1 MSPLEERYRRLLR
14 LLPREHRAARGD
26 ELLGLLLDLDDGR
39 SRPSARQVVGLIG
52 LACRLRLA
60 ALPVAGAMLFSAFL
74 VAVGTMQLGQLID
87 AYTGAVRPTDLP
99 GLRHATPDLLA
110 AALPPLG
117 VAVAWILGARRTAL
131 IIDTAGL
138 AYFAAQAKLGWLG
151 FPLLMFPVLAVAA
164 HRRWTTPRPRSLWLA
179 SVVLAVLA
187 WKAIGVW
194 GRHGVYYP
202 ILPSYVGW
210 IAAAALA
217 VSAVIVTRRRHW
229 LVMATA
235 AALAAGAGALLPVFA
250 LQLVF
255 GRYGWLTSITI
266 ATAILGAIGRY
277 AAVVATA
284 YRPDRLN

>member
-1 MSPLEERYRRLLR
+1 MNPLEERYRRLLL
-14 LLPREHRAARGD
+14 LLPRAHRAARGE

-39 SRPSARQVVGLIG
+39 SRPSARQVFGLIG

-74 VAVGTMQLGQLID
+74 VALGTMQVGQLID
-87 AYTGAVRPTDLP
+87 AYTGAVMPTDLP
-99 GLRHATPDLLA
+99 GLRQATPDLLA

-131 IIDTAGL
+131 AVETAGL

-151 FPLLMFPVLAVAA
+151 LPLLMFPVLALAVY
-164 HRRWTTPRPRSLWLA
+164 RRWTTPRPRSLWLA

-194 GRHGVYYP
+194 GRHGIYYP
-202 ILPSYVGW
+202 VPPSYVGW

-217 VSAVIVTRRRHW
+217 VTAVIVARRRHW
-229 LVMATA
+229 LLMATA
-235 AALAAGAGALLPVFA
+235 AGLAAGAGMLLPAFT
-250 LQLVF
+250 LQLAY
-255 GRYGWLTSITI
+255 GEHGWLTSITI
-266 ATAILGAIGRY
+266 ATTMLGAIGRY
-277 AAVVATA
+277 ATVVARA
-284 YRPDRLN
+284 YRPDRLS

>member
-87 AYTGAVRPTDLP
+87 AYTGAVLPADLP

-110 AALPPLG
+110 AGLPPLG
-117 VAVAWILGARRTAL
+117 VAVAWILGARRAAL
-131 IIDTAGL
+131 VIQAAGL

-194 GRHGVYYP
+194 GRHGVYYLV
-202 ILPSYVGW
+202 LPSYVTW
-210 IAAAALA
+210 IAAVALA
-217 VSAVIVTRRRHW
+217 VVAVVVTRRRHW
-229 LVMATA
+229 LVLATA
-235 AALAAGAGALLPVFA
+235 AALAAGAGALAPAFA
-250 LQLVF
+250 LQLAY

-266 ATAILGAIGRY
+266 ATAILGVIGRY
-277 AAVVATA
+277 AIPRLTRHRTA
-284 YRPDRLN
+284 PV